1 MGGARADR
9 IAFLR
14 HHRPSLLSLMLI
26 VFRVLVCAPEICRCA
41 LHCHFVA
48 DDFSFLACNFLGFVR
63 ETQFQSRRQ
72 IRRIQS
78 SVLPSVRWLAFHG
91 PVLGL
96 EWQRTIFVGIIEQ
109 ICMERASTRAIF
121 VQTNKLWKRMFVSV
135 LGDAE
140 LWHRNANKTKTQVYR
155 SFFFFAF
162 SLRPWCLTFSS
173 ILMRLCCFCV
183 WPLLPLIYP
192 FIRVYPL
199 FVIISTFIAPHQWSR
214 SALLECFLLNVTCVP
229 MVYPCLPAYLDP
241 ACSYQDLSHFEF
253 YLDLVFSFS
262 VFICVQRILM
272 NFPTPRKH
280 HTLTT
285 FFFIKNILDISFDVL
300 FCYFHPVRYLLDWTE
315 HCVRRQRRRKSQYFT
330 SYSIFLNNVRNHQA
344 STNSTFS
351 WRSNQEP
358 QTNKY
363 I

>member
-241 ACSYQDLSHFEF
+241 ACVLIRTSHTLSFISTWSSPF
-253 YLDLVFSFS
+253 QFSFAFS
-262 VFICVQRILM
+262 VSWW
-272 NFPTPRKH
+272 
-280 HTLTT
+280 T
-285 FFFIKNILDISFDVL
+285 FQLPENITHSPLFFHKNNLDISFDVL

>member
-1 MGGARADR
+1 MISISWPCAWTWMAEDNFRRDYRAD
-9 IAFLR
+9 
-14 HHRPSLLSLMLI
+14 
-26 VFRVLVCAPEICRCA
+26 
-41 LHCHFVA
+41 LHGTGI
-48 DDFSFLACNFLGFVR
+48 N
-63 ETQFQSRRQ
+63 
-72 IRRIQS
+72 S
-78 SVLPSVRWLAFHG
+78 SYF
-91 PVLGL
+91 
-96 EWQRTIFVGIIEQ
+96 
-109 ICMERASTRAIF
+109 C
-121 VQTNKLWKRMFVSV
+121 TNKQIMETNVCLCFGWCRTLTSQRQQDEDASVSII
-135 LGDAE
+135 
-140 LWHRNANKTKTQVYR
+140 
-155 SFFFFAF
+155 FFFAF
-162 SLRPWCLTFSS
+162 SLRLWCLTFSS

-241 ACSYQDLSHFEF
+241 ACVLIRTSHTLSFISTWSSPF
-253 YLDLVFSFS
+253 QFSFAFS
-262 VFICVQRILM
+262 VSWW
-272 NFPTPRKH
+272 
-280 HTLTT
+280 T
-285 FFFIKNILDISFDVL
+285 FQLPENITHSPLFFHKNNLDISFDVL

-315 HCVRRQRRRKSQYFT
+315 HCVTRQRRRKSQYFT